1 VYQVAQVYQSLS
13 MARLLQMA
21 PTTNYHHLERL
32 IVECARNN
40 DMQVSI
46 RSFVPR

>member
-1 VYQVAQVYQSLS
+1 MCVYQVAQVYQSLS

-46 RSFVPR
+46 H